1 MIDQFNQEIA
11 SENSQGL
18 SGQINAG
25 MRAGNTERN
34 EVVRAAI
41 AKWCESV
48 KQWGASV
55 WLHAAN
61 S

>member
-1 MIDQFNQEIA
+1 MFDQFNQEIA

-48 KQWGASV
+48 K
-55 WLHAAN
+55 
-61 S
+61 